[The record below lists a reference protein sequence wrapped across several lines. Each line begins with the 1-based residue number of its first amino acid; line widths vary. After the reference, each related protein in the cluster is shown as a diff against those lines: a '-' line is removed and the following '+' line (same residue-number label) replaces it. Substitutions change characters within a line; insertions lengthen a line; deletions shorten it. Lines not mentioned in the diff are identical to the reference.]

1 MILRIDLVALCQ
13 HIAYFTIILT
23 VISTKPPAATKF
35 KVVKDEWRRKPR
47 GRGLRLSWKL
57 AAKLQVQNGAA
68 QTSDERA
75 LSPPKEMM
83 KPGKQVGM
91 RSVAIDVLTGCSQSN
106 LDAICC

>member
-47 GRGLRLSWKL
+47 DRGLRLSWKL

-106 LDAICC
+106 LDAIC